1 MEATA
6 SHTFLRCTEQV
17 PLVKAS
23 DLKVGDCLITR
34 AGPKLVTSV
43 ELLPED
49 EAKQQHTYSVI
60 TEGGKADLIAVGGL
74 LAHAAEHGD

>member
-1 MEATA
+1 MRI
-6 SHTFLRCTEQV
+6 RCTGPA

-49 EAKQQHTYSVI
+49 EAKKHHTYSVV

-74 LAHAAEHGD
+74 LAPATEHSDHAMA